1 MGGAA
6 VHSPRVHVIDFL
18 LNFGLGASLGIA
30 GGMLGIGG
38 GLIAIPVLGLLYGM
52 NQHLAQGTALVM
64 IAPNV
69 AIGFW
74 RYHQKHP
81 VNLRAIGVAGLC
93 SIGTAWLAARFA
105 VGIDARL
112 LHYAFAL
119 FLIALA
125 LYFGWP
131 SRRKTGEA
139 PPAARE
145 VPRRLMPVIGVASGA
160 VSGFFT
166 IGGGMVVVPAL
177 VSLFKMPQTRAQ
189 GMALALVVPGAFVA
203 LATYGYSGA
212 VDWQVGLPLALGGV
226 LTVSWGVHL
235 AHTLPQRWLRMAFC
249 TVLLGAA
256 VTMLVTG
263 A

>member
-6 VHSPRVHVIDFL
+6 VHSPRIHVIDFL

-145 VPRRLMPVIGVASGA
+145 VPRRLMPVIGVASGKG
-160 VSGFFT
+160 VT
-166 IGGGMVVVPAL
+166 
-177 VSLFKMPQTRAQ
+177 
-189 GMALALVVPGAFVA
+189 
-203 LATYGYSGA
+203 
-212 VDWQVGLPLALGGV
+212 VGPI
-226 LTVSWGVHL
+226 
-235 AHTLPQRWLRMAFC
+235 
-249 TVLLGAA
+249 LLGAA
-256 VTMLVTG
+256 KSVHILSPSATVRRIVNMTALAAAQV